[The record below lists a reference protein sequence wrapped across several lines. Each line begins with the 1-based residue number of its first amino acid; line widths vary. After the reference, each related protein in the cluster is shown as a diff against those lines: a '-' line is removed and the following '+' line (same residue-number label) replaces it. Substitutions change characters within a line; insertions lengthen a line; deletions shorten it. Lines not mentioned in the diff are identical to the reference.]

1 MLARC
6 EAGLAMADGGWG
18 ARPFVLDGVREGED
32 SEATAAAI
40 DGDEARIAL
49 GDSWDGLRSCDLV
62 WTFHFHSLVR
72 RISTQKCRS
81 MGPLAC

>member
-1 MLARC
+1 
-6 EAGLAMADGGWG
+6 MADGGWG

-49 GDSWDGLRSCDLV
+49 GDSWDGLRSFNFV
-62 WTFHFHSLVR
+62 WPSDFDSLVR
-72 RISTQKCRS
+72 RILPGIADQ
-81 MGPLAC
+81 